1 MFANCLSESS
11 FLLRRYPHLLSNRQA
26 KNRNG
31 GDVFT
36 KLSWHAG
43 GGSSNSYKTVDSSDA
58 QNLGIPFTGT
68 GLRLVFTLTTT
79 NTYTLRVIN
88 NASGATNTVSGTLG
102 GTAGSTIDSI
112 ALFNF
117 NAGASPD
124 HDCLLQFPPN
134 HRAVNPSRFGFVC
147 A

>member
-1 MFANCLSESS
+1 MLVVARPTATRPLI
-11 FLLRRYPHLLSNRQA
+11 PVAH
-26 KNRNG
+26 
-31 GDVFT
+31 
-36 KLSWHAG
+36 
-43 GGSSNSYKTVDSSDA
+43 
-58 QNLGIPFTGT
+58 NLGIPFTGT

-88 NASGATNTVSGTLG
+88 NASGATNTISGTLG

-124 HDCLLQFPPN
+124 HDCFFNSLKISGP
-134 HRAVNPSRFGFVC
+134 
-147 A
+147 